1 MEELERFIPH
11 AYVILALQTIQVK
24 KERVGDQMYQIILIG
39 YILEIHSAMIIIIYC
54 VLQNHE
60 KTTVVVKV
68 RIRFDPKV
76 LGNEIT
82 SRTT

>member
-1 MEELERFIPH
+1 M
-11 AYVILALQTIQVK
+11 VK
-24 KERVGDQMYQIILIG
+24 KSNNTYNFSNE
-39 YILEIHSAMIIIIYC
+39 IIYC